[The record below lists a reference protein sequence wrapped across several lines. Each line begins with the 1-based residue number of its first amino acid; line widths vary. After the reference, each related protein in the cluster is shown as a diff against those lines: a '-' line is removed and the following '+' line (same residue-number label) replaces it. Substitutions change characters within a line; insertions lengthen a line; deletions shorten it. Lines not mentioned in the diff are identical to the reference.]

1 MFIKTSRKAGGRTL
15 ESRSLTE
22 EFVAKE
28 LTRRQMVQAVM
39 LGTVGTW
46 LGAAGLAGCGSS
58 STTTSGTP
66 TPAPTG
72 TGDPAD
78 PNATPPT
85 AKHLVGMGYD
95 ETDRNK
101 ALEAALAETIGLG
114 MIKPG
119 QSVYLRVNSN
129 SGDVYPYSTS
139 PETIL
144 AIGGMLKDLGVT
156 DIRIGDRSFFGD
168 TGTAANLVSNGI
180 TGAAKK
186 LGLKATVFDENDANV
201 EWLALPAGSTKDWKG
216 TIRLPVDVTS
226 ADHHIILSC
235 VKTHF
240 IAQVTMSLKIA
251 LGLVHAEDRA
261 RDGNLKNHNTAIL
274 YNQVAQINKA
284 FTPSLVIADGYQAVI
299 SGGPTM
305 NDKPSGAPATW
316 KGGITGSPKVF
327 IVSTDRIAADVAGIS
342 VLQTLSPSY
351 EAVTKSKPFAAP
363 VIKAAIAA
371 GGLGISDASAFDL
384 SGPTVPALDTYL
396 AKING

>member
-1 MFIKTSRKAGGRTL
+1 MFIKTSRKAGSRTL
-15 ESRSLTE
+15 DSRSLTE
-22 EFVAKE
+22 EFAAKE

-46 LGAAGLAGCGSS
+46 LGAAGLAGC
-58 STTTSGTP
+58 TSETVTRNDNP
-66 TPAPTG
+66 TPAPAG
-72 TGDPAD
+72 TGDPAG
-78 PNATPPT
+78 PNATT
-85 AKHLVGMGYD
+85 KHLVGMGYD

-119 QSVYLRVNSN
+119 DSVYLRVNSN

-144 AIGGMLKDLGVT
+144 AVGGMLKDLGVT

-168 TGTAANLVSNGI
+168 TGTAANLVANGI

-186 LGLKATVFDENDANV
+186 LGTKAIVFDENDPNV
-201 EWLALPAGSTKDWKG
+201 EWLALPTTSTKNWQG
-216 TIRLPVDVTS
+216 TIRIPTDVTT

-261 RDGNLKNHNTAIL
+261 RDGNLKNHNTTIL
-274 YNQVAQINKA
+274 FNQVAQINKA
-284 FTPSLVIADGYQAVI
+284 FTPSLVIADGYEAVI

-305 NDKPSGAPATW
+305 NDKPSGAPSTW

-351 EAVTKSKPFAAP
+351 EAVTKTKPFAAP

-371 GGLGISDASAFDL
+371 GGLGIGDVSAYDL
-384 SGPTVPALDTYL
+384 SGPTVPMLDTYL
-396 AKING
+396 AKVTA

>member
-58 STTTSGTP
+58 ETTTSGTA

-85 AKHLVGMGYD
+85 TKHLVGMGYD

-101 ALEAALAETIGLG
+101 ALQAALAETIGLG

-119 QSVYLRVNSN
+119 ESVYLRVNSN

-139 PETIL
+139 PDTIL
-144 AIGGMLKDLGVT
+144 AVGGMLKDLGVT

-180 TGAAKK
+180 TGAALARSSVAGSSKQK
-186 LGLKATVFDENDANV
+186 RASQRTRVAKPPCRPTQVRSLPPVQRCSRPERHAGQTPHAPHCQPIPTTVPSARPASSPARTTRPTISWPGTSGLATSPQSPSSRCTSLWQTEQLITSTSTS
-201 EWLALPAGSTKDWKG
+201 WPAGGGGSASTTGWRG
-216 TIRLPVDVTS
+216 VRGAVCARAWMLTTS
-226 ADHHIILSC
+226 AL
-235 VKTHF
+235 
-240 IAQVTMSLKIA
+240 
-251 LGLVHAEDRA
+251 
-261 RDGNLKNHNTAIL
+261 
-274 YNQVAQINKA
+274 
-284 FTPSLVIADGYQAVI
+284 
-299 SGGPTM
+299 
-305 NDKPSGAPATW
+305 
-316 KGGITGSPKVF
+316 
-327 IVSTDRIAADVAGIS
+327 
-342 VLQTLSPSY
+342 
-351 EAVTKSKPFAAP
+351 
-363 VIKAAIAA
+363 
-371 GGLGISDASAFDL
+371 SAFGGRKACD
-384 SGPTVPALDTYL
+384 SAPPHM
-396 AKING
+396 